1 MMPPSSIKRPL
12 KASSGNPEGQN
23 APAKRVRHKSSSKT
37 NTTVWDV
44 TGRYT
49 VSCANKYQPVDAN
62 DYVLDMRYTHTSSH
76 TCQLYAFFNFPN
88 LNLTGTMRLC
98 PKNTIAS
105 SPSGKLFLSDFET
118 ACELAEDVRPGPKSK
133 EWLMRWRGEEDGF
146 RFGGETRA
154 QGQFLFEGENKPV
167 EKNKCPKIRI
177 KFAIVYKGKHLIL
190 EGTQQNTSPESDEN
204 QIAAEDATAQTNA
217 SRMLEDWKQLYEP
230 LWEQKPP
237 SDTEEDE
244 RELVT
249 LQDAGGPLPKP
260 RNKWENPRTGRIIS
274 TKNKPGPVPGFVVNA
289 GATSRYLEEH
299 PDWAW
304 NVMGKYEISTVGLT
318 EALGVSGGEPV
329 ATTMTVQMDNN
340 AKHQKAGRQLWAVI
354 EAGDLLALA
363 RFRPSPALNSLLE
376 DSLEV
381 FEKACVLKSGV
392 WVGPKPLGAQKWEMR
407 WRGFSDAGSQTM
419 AEDAIGSEVMFTKD
433 DQGKLIFRGKM
444 IVEDESFLV
453 VGTWVAPTEERRP
466 SAPTVNTEWSRYCK
480 GKPAIKVRRHLEHI
494 IVLEKY
500 CQPTPI

>member
-1 MMPPSSIKRPL
+1 MTSPSGVKRPL
-12 KASSGNPEGQN
+12 KVSSGNPQAQN
-23 APAKRVRHKSSSKT
+23 APAKRVRHKSSNKT
-37 NTTVWDV
+37 STAVWDV

-49 VSCANKYQPVDAN
+49 LSCGNKYQPVDAN

-88 LNLTGTMRLC
+88 LNLTGRMRLC

-105 SPSGKLFLSDFET
+105 SSNGKLFLSDFEA

-146 RFGGETRA
+146 RLGGETRA
-154 QGQFLFEGENKPV
+154 QGQFLFEEENDPGEN
-167 EKNKCPKIRI
+167 NRGPKIRI
-177 KFAIVYKGKHLIL
+177 KFAMVHKGKHLIL
-190 EGTQQNTSPESDEN
+190 EGTQHDTSPESDEDKV
-204 QIAAEDATAQTNA
+204 AAEDPTAQTDA

-230 LWEQKPP
+230 QWEQKSP

-244 RELVT
+244 RELLA

-260 RNKWENPRTGRIIS
+260 HNKWENPRTGRVIT
-274 TKNKPGPVPGFVVNA
+274 TKNKPGPIPGFIVNA
-289 GATSRYLEEH
+289 GATSRYLEER

-304 NVMGKYEISTVGLT
+304 NVMGKYEISTIGLT
-318 EALGVSGGEPV
+318 KALGVSEGKPV
-329 ATTMTVQMDNN
+329 AMTMTVQMDNN
-340 AKHQKAGRQLWAVI
+340 AKHQKAGRQLWAII

-363 RFRPSPALNSLLE
+363 RFRPSPTPNSLLE

-381 FEKACVLKSGV
+381 FEKACVLKPGV
-392 WVGPKPLGAQKWEMR
+392 WVGPKAQGTQNWEMR
-407 WRGFSDAGSQTM
+407 WRGFSDASLQTM
-419 AEDAIGSEVMFTKD
+419 AEDAIGSEVIFTKD

-444 IVEDESFLV
+444 IVKDESFLV

-466 SAPTVNTEWSRYCK
+466 SAPTVNTEWAKYFK
-480 GKPAIKVRRHLEHI
+480 GKPAIKIRRHLEHI
-494 IVLEKY
+494 IVLDKY
-500 CQPTPI
+500 CQSTLI